1 MSSENVEIV
10 RRMLDDYANGEFER
24 ALGVF
29 SDDVEWEAQGRR
41 EVSWPRGVVAEAV
54 HRWTGAWADFEFDVQ
69 ELIDASESVVMVRP
83 SRTS

>member
-1 MSSENVEIV
+1 LSGRPRV
-10 RRMLDDYANGEFER
+10 GERFHG
-24 ALGVF
+24 LG
-29 SDDVEWEAQGRR
+29 
-41 EVSWPRGVVAEAV
+41 GVVAEAV